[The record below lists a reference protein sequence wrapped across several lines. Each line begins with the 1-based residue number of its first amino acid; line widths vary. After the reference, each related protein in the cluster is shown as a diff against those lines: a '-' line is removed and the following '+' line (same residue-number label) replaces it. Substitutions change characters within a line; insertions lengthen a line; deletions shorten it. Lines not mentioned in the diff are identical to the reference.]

1 MAAASARDIAMNM
14 RRARAAT
21 GMTQEAAADA
31 SGLSRAA
38 YRNLESGE
46 SEPRTRTLVAVAA
59 GLKVKPESLLR
70 PARPLPRARF
80 RSLKRLNDREGLLI
94 DVAQQLRDYEDL
106 EDLLA
111 VRTSYALADLEM
123 GDEGGDDRS
132 IRAARVVRRQL
143 GLDDDE
149 PVRDI
154 GGLLEERAGIKLLRL
169 DVHTDAF
176 FGLSVREGDGGP
188 AVVVNMWDR
197 ISVERWI
204 FTAAHEL
211 GHLVLHRQDFDPG
224 QSSEVEQSE
233 REANLF
239 AGHFLMPDE
248 AFKREWVQ
256 SGGLGFCRQVLK
268 VKRIFHVSYKTV
280 LYRLQEDFSMPNVWQ
295 RFQVDARRQT
305 GKTLTMTDEPEALRR
320 DAFGWGNPEPSKAR
334 EPGGLVGADFVPD
347 RRYLLVREAVELGR
361 ISLARGGEILGLPLA
376 SMKVLRGSWI

>member
-1 MAAASARDIAMNM
+1 MAAASAHDISMNI
-14 RRARAAT
+14 RRARAAA
-21 GMTQEAAADA
+21 GMTQEAAAVA
-31 SGLSRAA
+31 VGLSRAA

-46 SEPRTRTLVAVAA
+46 SEPRARTLVALAS
-59 GLKVKPESLLR
+59 GLRVKLEALLR

-94 DVAQQLRDYEDL
+94 DVAQQLEDYEDL

-111 VRTSYALADLEM
+111 VRPSYAL
-123 GDEGGDDRS
+123 GDVEIGNDGEDGRA
-132 IRAARVVRRQL
+132 IRAARIVRSRL
-143 GLDDDE
+143 GLGEDE

-169 DVHTDAF
+169 DAHTDAF

-211 GHLVLHRQDFDPG
+211 GHLILHHQDFDPG
-224 QSSEVEQSE
+224 QSDEIEESE
-233 REANLF
+233 REANVF
-239 AGHFLMPDE
+239 AGHFLMPDG
-248 AFKREWVQ
+248 AFRREWDQ
-256 SGGLGFCRQVLK
+256 SAGLGFYGRVLK

-280 LYRLQEDFSMPNVWQ
+280 LYRLQEDYGMRDVWQ

-305 GKTLTMTDEPEALRR
+305 GKMLTKSDEPDALSR

-334 EPGGLVGADFVPD
+334 EPGGLVGADFAPD
-347 RRYLLVREAVELGR
+347 RRYRLVREAVERGR
-361 ISLARGGEILGLPLA
+361 ISLARGGEILDLPLA
-376 SMKVLRGSWI
+376 KMKVLKASWI